1 MKDGRLSFVMGIHI
15 SIQNKIYTLMIMPF
29 FKFIGIEERESYGF
43 ISNDV
48 HNRLPPSELLLLIAN
63 PHTLLLLPNSSSVSI
78 RPSYCN
84 ALSVVRLY
92 IFSLNLYSKNLQTH
106 FSSQQFTEPEIKQ
119 LCVVS
124 RDIFLRQPNL
134 LELEAPIKICGI
146 ISVFSLC
153 ICLNFDFT

>member
-1 MKDGRLSFVMGIHI
+1 MEQSVLDSIVRRLLEVKGRPGKQVQL
-15 SIQNKIYTLMIMPF
+15 
-29 FKFIGIEERESYGF
+29 
-43 ISNDV
+43 
-48 HNRLPPSELLLLIAN
+48 A
-63 PHTLLLLPNSSSVSI
+63 
-78 RPSYCN
+78 
-84 ALSVVRLY
+84 
-92 IFSLNLYSKNLQTH
+92 
-106 FSSQQFTEPEIKQ
+106 EPEIKQ

>member
-1 MKDGRLSFVMGIHI
+1 
-15 SIQNKIYTLMIMPF
+15 MIMPF

-124 RDIFLRQPNL
+124 RDFLVTAEFCLSWKYGSRFVVSFAFL
-134 LELEAPIKICGI
+134 VYVSVW
-146 ISVFSLC
+146 ISILH
-153 ICLNFDFT
+153 D